1 MGVPIAYCILAKLMF
16 YAVPV
21 AGSWSG
27 FNAYGPGMDG
37 GGQRDRTGRL
47 AGCAYLAS
55 SACQVSKLL

>member
-1 MGVPIAYCILAKLMF
+1 MY

-47 AGCAYLAS
+47 AGCAYLAC
-55 SACQVSKLL
+55 SACQVSQLLQKKGRF